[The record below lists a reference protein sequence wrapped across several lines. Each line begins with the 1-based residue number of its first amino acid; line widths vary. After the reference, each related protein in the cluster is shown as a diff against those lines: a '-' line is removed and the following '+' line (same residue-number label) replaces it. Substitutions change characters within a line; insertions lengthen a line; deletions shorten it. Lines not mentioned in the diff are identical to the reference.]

1 MERQEPQG
9 EENGDL
15 LTNLSSLHLQNP
27 QNPQTPLAHTPG
39 HPQNPQGLPP
49 NMPNMSAMELQMQL
63 QSRNMMGG
71 HHGGHHHGGHHGHPR
86 PPSRPP
92 MTSLDSHNMFPS
104 LPRSLHE
111 ELISQQQAK
120 LRGLVPGGHSPSP
133 LSPMIGGVATVPHSS
148 QVPPVIH
155 ATPTNSSNEM
165 LSKLTPS
172 VYSHPT
178 GNLYFFLLF
187 LDYFIIQPGP
197 KLGTYSTNYLL

>member
-133 LSPMIGGVATVPHSS
+133 LSPMIGGVATVPHS

-178 GNLYFFLLF
+178 GDFLV
-187 LDYFIIQPGP
+187 YFITQLTI
-197 KLGTYSTNYLL
+197 

>member
-63 QSRNMMGG
+63 QSRNMI
-71 HHGGHHHGGHHGHPR
+71 GGHHHGGHHGHPR

-133 LSPMIGGVATVPHSS
+133 LSPMIGGVATVPHS

-178 GNLYFFLLF
+178 GDFFSATFSLLY
-187 LDYFIIQPGP
+187 
-197 KLGTYSTNYLL
+197 YSANYLASYWL